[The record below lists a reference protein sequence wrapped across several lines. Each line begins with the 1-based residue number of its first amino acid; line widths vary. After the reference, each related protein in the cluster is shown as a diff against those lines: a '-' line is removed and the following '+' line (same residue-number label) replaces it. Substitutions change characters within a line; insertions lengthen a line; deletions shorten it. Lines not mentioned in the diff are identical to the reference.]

1 MEGDY
6 IGEIDEDDK
15 PFGLGVW
22 TRSDED
28 VFIGTWKKGLRHAL
42 GIYWDNKG
50 DIYIMEYDQGKLNGK
65 ATYYYKQE
73 GNIMNAEFLDDEP
86 KASEN
91 ITKSEN
97 QKPYFSRDALMKEF
111 MKKK

>member
-6 IGEIDEDDK
+6 IGEVDEDDK

-73 GNIMNAEFLDDEP
+73 GNMMNAEFLDDEP

>member
-6 IGEIDEDDK
+6 IGEIDEDEK

-28 VFIGTWKKGLRHAL
+28 VFIGTWKKGLRHAQ

-73 GNIMNAEFLDDEP
+73 GNIMNAEFVDDEP

-97 QKPYFSRDALMKEF
+97 QKPYFSRDALMKAF
-111 MKKK
+111 VK

>member
-1 MEGDY
+1 MEGDF
-6 IGEIDEDDK
+6 IGEIDEDEK

-22 TRSDED
+22 TRSDAD

-50 DIYIMEYDQGKLNGK
+50 DIYIMEYDHGKLNGK
-65 ATYYYKQE
+65 ATYYYRQE

-97 QKPYFSRDALMKEF
+97 QKPYFSQDALLKEF
-111 MKKK
+111 VKKK

>member
-1 MEGDY
+1 MEGEY

-73 GNIMNAEFLDDEP
+73 GNIMNAEFVDDEP

-97 QKPYFSRDALMKEF
+97 
-111 MKKK
+111 

>member
-97 QKPYFSRDALMKEF
+97 QKPYFSQDALLKEF
-111 MKKK
+111 VKKK

>member
-15 PFGLGVW
+15 PFGMGVW